1 MPHKGNGAMFIQ
13 YFICQGDERTHSQSK
28 VLRSRAIGGRET
40 HENLKDLQVRLKVPN
55 RHLVQTAISSKIS
68 SRGSPTSGSSSIQF
82 CSNSLLIPAFWPRR

>member
-55 RHLVQTAISSKIS
+55 RHLVQRLFLQRFLQGEVRLQALL
-68 SRGSPTSGSSSIQF
+68 Q
-82 CSNSLLIPAFWPRR
+82 SNSAQIHC